1 MAGLS
6 QALLISATGVVMMI
20 LITMTVGTV
29 VDYFMWFGTSLDI
42 QNPVL
47 RQCMD
52 SIMVFGR
59 WFYLVIFYISLVF
72 VAYPFIWLVR
82 VNQYEDIVPAN
93 AQYEYGN

>member
-42 QNPVL
+42 QNPIL
-47 RQCMD
+47 RHCMD
-52 SIMVFGR
+52 DIMVFGR

-72 VAYPFIWLVR
+72 MAYPFIWLVR
-82 VNQYEDIVPAN
+82 INTYEDVVPAS
-93 AQYEYGN
+93 AEYMYGN